1 MPYKRIYTQTHRQ
14 WILLHCTRLSSR
26 TVVWQSALALSILL
40 FKSKSVMASPK
51 VSVFALRRNELQ
63 WWILN
68 FSMFHT
74 PLYMYYMCVL
84 SHLSIYRHIT
94 HTYTFAVSLVFV
106 QIHNSQNCMKNKFAM
121 VWGYKIEEWRRLLI
135 GTLYQPFVME
145 RNSYAI
151 RMKMIYIHWAES
163 FRCINC
169 VCVCVRACV
178 IYVRGAH
185 CAIAVL
191 WSQLSWMYRTKKKKL
206 KSKKLLPQF
215 L

>member
-26 TVVWQSALALSILL
+26 TVVWQSALALSILS

-94 HTYTFAVSLVFV
+94 HTYTFAVSLC
-106 QIHNSQNCMKNKFAM
+106 ICANSQQPKLYEEQICYGLRLQNWRVAPAAHWYIISTFCYGTKFLCHQN
-121 VWGYKIEEWRRLLI
+121 END
-135 GTLYQPFVME
+135 LY
-145 RNSYAI
+145 S
-151 RMKMIYIHWAES
+151 
-163 FRCINC
+163 
-169 VCVCVRACV
+169 
-178 IYVRGAH
+178 
-185 CAIAVL
+185 
-191 WSQLSWMYRTKKKKL
+191 LSRIISL
-206 KSKKLLPQF
+206 H
-215 L
+215 

>member
-1 MPYKRIYTQTHRQ
+1 MCCRTWVYTDISHIPTHLRY
-14 WILLHCTRLSSR
+14 
-26 TVVWQSALALSILL
+26 L
-40 FKSKSVMASPK
+40 F
-51 VSVFALRRNELQ
+51 
-63 WWILN
+63 
-68 FSMFHT
+68 
-74 PLYMYYMCVL
+74 
-84 SHLSIYRHIT
+84 
-94 HTYTFAVSLVFV
+94 VFV

-191 WSQLSWMYRTKKKKL
+191 WSQLSWMYRTKKKNWRA
-206 KSKKLLPQF
+206 KSSSHNFYRIEWMCMRTKSMLHKYISFVHSTSIVYIEIDFPRFVIPSMPPSVCVFWGLYIAHIPCTEYT
-215 L
+215 